1 MQDFLGAQ
9 QVQAPVKLYSDWLF
23 VGHVDEFLSFV
34 PGPKKGFRLLLA
46 SPRACYALL
55 EEQLKG
61 GHGEAALF
69 EGIKSKLALPP
80 ASGSVL
86 HRHGVP
92 RRGWRRAGG
101 GCPLSTCCAPGS
113 A

>member
-55 EEQLKG
+55 EEQLSG
-61 GHGEAALF
+61 GATGRLHSL
-69 EGIKSKLALPP
+69 K
-80 ASGSVL
+80 ASGKKKAESKGHPVRQETERPGFIRGEM
-86 HRHGVP
+86 HRLEPG
-92 RRGWRRAGG
+92 GAEAGAG
-101 GCPLSTCCAPGS
+101 PE
-113 A
+113 